1 MEEVKNKNIHIG
13 HRMRMKEKALKYGFE
28 HFDDH
33 EVLEMI
39 LYFAV
44 PQKDTNPIAHELINS
59 FGSFYSVFEADEV
72 QLLSVKGM
80 NKSAAF
86 LIKMMP
92 EIFNRYMSDKNS
104 ILKAP
109 VLNSS
114 ELAYEIFAPKYIG
127 KKNEVAYA
135 LFMNNSGK
143 VLACEAISDGTVNS
157 TEIHTRKIIEYCI
170 KYNAT
175 QVILAHN
182 HPSGDPS
189 PSMDDFI
196 TTKNIGA
203 SLKSINVRLLDH
215 IIITHND
222 YRSMRSMQQFANAF
236 N

>member
-1 MEEVKNKNIHIG
+1 MEEVKNKNIHNG
-13 HRMRMKEKALKYGFE
+13 HRMRMKEKAFKYGFE

-33 EVLEMI
+33 EVLEML

-44 PQKDTNPIAHELINS
+44 PQRDTNPISHELINS
-59 FGSFYSVFEADEV
+59 FGSFSAVLEADES

-80 NKSAAF
+80 NRSAAF

-92 EIFNRYMSDKNS
+92 EIFNRYMADKNS
-104 ILKAP
+104 FKDKPI
-109 VLNSS
+109 LNSS
-114 ELAYEIFAPKYIG
+114 ELAYEIFSPKYIG
-127 KKNEVAYA
+127 KKNEIVYA

-143 VLACEAISDGTVNS
+143 VLACESISDGTVNS
-157 TEIHTRKIIEYCI
+157 AEIQTRRIIEYCI

-182 HPSGDPS
+182 HPSGDFS

-196 TTKNIGA
+196 TTKNIA
-203 SLKSINVRLLDH
+203 SSLKSISVKLLDH
-215 IIITHND
+215 LIITHND
-222 YRSMRSMQQFANAF
+222 YCSMRSMPQFANAF